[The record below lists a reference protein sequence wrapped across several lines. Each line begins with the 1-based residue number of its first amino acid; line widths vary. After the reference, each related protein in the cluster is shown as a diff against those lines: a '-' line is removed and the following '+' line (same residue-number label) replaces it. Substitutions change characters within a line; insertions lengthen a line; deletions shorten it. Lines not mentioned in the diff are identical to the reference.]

1 MAPPAAAAAA
11 NASHQSQR
19 SIKGPCH
26 RDDSVAFAKLQSR
39 AGQAR
44 ANARCAAD
52 EGGRCR
58 NAALPHT
65 AATGRI
71 DQQPTMRTAAAPRG
85 HTPAPS
91 QPPDASNTQRG
102 LHFLRTREIFYPF
115 FCARKTKSRKE
126 GSRRK
131 VKLEKQE

>member
-11 NASHQSQR
+11 DASHQSQR

-58 NAALPHT
+58 NAALPRP

-91 QPPDASNTQRG
+91 QPPDASTAQRG
-102 LHFLRTREIFYPF
+102 LHFLRTREIALPF
-115 FCARKTKSRKE
+115 FFVCEIEEKKGTQSEKGKE
-126 GSRRK
+126 
-131 VKLEKQE
+131 E